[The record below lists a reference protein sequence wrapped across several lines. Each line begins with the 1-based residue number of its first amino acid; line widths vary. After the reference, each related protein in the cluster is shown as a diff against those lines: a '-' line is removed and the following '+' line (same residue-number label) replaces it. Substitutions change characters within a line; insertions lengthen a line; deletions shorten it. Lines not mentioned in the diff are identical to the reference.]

1 MSMEFETLKR
11 QLSNAERQK
20 LHRQKKLEEGLKAV
34 TVYVPLEKTDEIKQI
49 AKQYAD
55 THKEIMRAKNE
66 HGFA

>member
-1 MSMEFETLKR
+1 
-11 QLSNAERQK
+11 
-20 LHRQKKLEEGLKAV
+20 LHRQKKLEEGFKAV

>member
-1 MSMEFETLKR
+1 MSMEFQTLKR

-20 LHRQKKLEEGLKAV
+20 LHRQKKLQEGLKAV